1 MGDIPGFLA
10 SEFPD
15 DARHVPGQEAFT
27 ARKQAEEEE
36 EQAADGTADPVD
48 EKQIFY
54 KQDES
59 HLEDEASDTE
69 STGRNADESTY
80 GEADL

>member
-15 DARHVPGQEAFT
+15 EARHVPGQEAFT
-27 ARKQAEEEE
+27 ARKEAEEEE
-36 EQAADGTADPVD
+36 SAAGTADPVD

-54 KQDES
+54 KQDEANP
-59 HLEDEASDTE
+59 EDDAADSAS
-69 STGRNADESTY
+69 SGRNSDESTY
-80 GEADL
+80 GDADL

>member
-10 SEFPD
+10 SDFPD

-27 ARKQAEEEE
+27 ARREADEE
-36 EQAADGTADPVD
+36 AAAAGDDSEVD

-54 KQDES
+54 KQDAAGAENTAS
-59 HLEDEASDTE
+59 DDEAD
-69 STGRNADESTY
+69 GLNPDESTY

>member
-1 MGDIPGFLA
+1 MSDIPGFLA
-10 SEFPD
+10 SDFPD
-15 DARHVPGQEAFT
+15 DARQVPGQAAFT
-27 ARKQAEEEE
+27 AR
-36 EQAADGTADPVD
+36 EQAAEESAADSANPVD

-59 HLEDEASDTE
+59 HLEDEASDDAVAGQ
-69 STGRNADESTY
+69 SRDESTY